1 MDAQTT
7 QRTGTARD
15 PLAGRRH
22 RVMLQGRAQ
31 IAPDHLVPCVVRD
44 LSRAGAKIRIER
56 TLPLPERFA
65 LYIAGHDLRSV
76 SAALRWRRGDFAG
89 VAFADPPEGEP
100 EGHLRQPTK
109 L

>member
-1 MDAQTT
+1 MDAATT
-7 QRTGTARD
+7 QRTETGRD

-31 IAPDHLVPCVVRD
+31 VGPDHLLPCVVRD
-44 LSRAGAKIRIER
+44 LSRAGAKIRIDR
-56 TLPLPERFA
+56 DLPLPDRFA

-89 VAFADPPEGEP
+89 VAFAEPAEG
-100 EGHLRQPTK
+100 GA
-109 L
+109 